1 MIASSFASGGHSLL
15 IVSNVA
21 QIIPRIIKED
31 CRHANKQRRRMDMTN
46 KNTGTDM
53 RKNAPKGDNPGQPE
67 PLDGSKKVKNRN
79 HTRQKHNS
87 SHDM

>member
-1 MIASSFASGGHSLL
+1 VKNISSYKRKERGH
-15 IVSNVA
+15 
-21 QIIPRIIKED
+21 
-31 CRHANKQRRRMDMTN
+31 MN
-46 KNTGTDM
+46 KNTSKDM

-67 PLDGSKKVKNRN
+67 PLSGSKKVKNQN

>member
-1 MIASSFASGGHSLL
+1 M
-15 IVSNVA
+15 A

-31 CRHANKQRRRMDMTN
+31 AGMLIDKRRGMNMTN
-46 KNTGTDM
+46 KNTGADM

-67 PLDGSKKVKNRN
+67 PLDGSKKVKNKN

-87 SHDM
+87 GHDM